1 MRTRLVSAS
10 LAVLLAFTLSF
21 AAAPDAAKRSITEK
35 DLWQFNWI
43 GDPQMSPD
51 GARVAFAKVVVDKKR
66 TGYETSIW
74 TVSTKG
80 GETPQRLTSGT
91 RDSQPRWSPDG
102 KTIAFVR
109 AVEKDGKPQP
119 PQIYLLSMSGGE
131 PVQLTDLPKGA
142 GGPEWSPDGKRIA
155 FSSDTNPEDLAK
167 QKKKE
172 QTGEKKP
179 EQPPAETGKAQSTT
193 AETKPQAPQSQQTPA
208 PESKSEQGKTTPESA
223 ATKPAAKEE
232 TGEDEERESDV
243 KYITRAVYRFNGQGY
258 LDTKRPSHIWV
269 VDVPA
274 NSDEKPTPKQL
285 TSGKFD
291 EDEYIWTK
299 NGGEIIYTTTR
310 VEEPYYELPHTDIY
324 SVSADG
330 GEPKLINGVKIGV
343 GDIALSPDG
352 KQLAFRSNPNEPVR
366 SYDQPDLY
374 VIDLTSGA
382 QPKNLTTAF
391 DNDVGGGIG
400 GDNAPPRAGGRTEP
414 IWSADGQS
422 IIDIVSVTG
431 RANLMRF
438 PVNGG
443 KPVEITKGDHAI
455 QRFNSGSDGKTAALL
470 ISTPTNIGDLFV
482 ADTTG
487 GELRRLTNINE
498 RLFSQLNLT
507 APEEIWYTSFDG
519 KKIQAWVQK
528 PPDFDKSKKYPLI
541 LNIHGGP
548 HAAYG
553 WVFDHEFQWMAAKG
567 YVVLYP
573 NPRGSTSYGQD
584 FGNII
589 QYKYPGDD
597 YKDLMAGVDELI
609 RRGYIDESRLGVT
622 GGSGGG
628 VLTNWTVTQTNR
640 FKAAV
645 SQRDISNWADWWYTD
660 DFWLYQPRWFRKPP
674 FQDPKEYADRSSI
687 TFVDRIHT
695 PMAFILGD
703 ADWRTPPGAGGEQL
717 FRALKFMKRPTA
729 MVRFPGESHELSR
742 SGQPWHRIERLQAIV
757 GWFDKYMLGKDVEIY
772 RDVAEQQVPAAEP
785 AAKTPPKKKR

>member
-1 MRTRLVSAS
+1 MRTRLLPAS
-10 LAVLLAFTLSF
+10 IAVLLAFTLSF
-21 AAAPDAAKRSITEK
+21 AAAPDAAKRAISEK

-51 GARVAFAKVVVDKKR
+51 GARVAFAKVVVDKKH

-74 TVSTKG
+74 AVSTKG
-80 GETPQRLTSGT
+80 GEAPQRLTSGT

-102 KTIAFVR
+102 KMLAFAR
-109 AVEKDGKPQP
+109 AAEKEGKPQP
-119 PQIYLLSMSGGE
+119 PQIFLLSMSGGE

-167 QKKKE
+167 QKKKGKTE
-172 QTGEKKP
+172 EKKS
-179 EQPPAETGKAQSTT
+179 EQPPAEADKAQST

-232 TGEDEERESDV
+232 TGEDEERETDV
-243 KYITRAVYRFNGQGY
+243 KYVTRAVYRFNGQGY
-258 LDTKRPSHIWV
+258 TDPKRPSHIWV
-269 VDVPA
+269 VDVPT

-291 EDEYIWTK
+291 EDEYVWSRD
-299 NGGEIIYTTTR
+299 GREIIYITTR

-324 SVSADG
+324 SVLADG
-330 GEPKLINGVKIGV
+330 GEPKLINALKIGV
-343 GDIALSPDG
+343 GEISLSPDG
-352 KQLAFRSNPNEPVR
+352 KMLAFHSNPNEPVR

-374 VIDLTSGA
+374 IIDLAANA
-382 QPKNLTTAF
+382 QPKNLTTDF
-391 DNDVGGGIG
+391 DNDVGAGIG
-400 GDNAPPRAGGRTEP
+400 GDNAPPRAGGRTAP
-414 IWSADGQS
+414 IWAADGQS
-422 IIDIVSVTG
+422 IIDVVTVTG

-438 PVNGG
+438 PMSGG
-443 KPVEITKGDHAI
+443 KPVELTKGDHAI
-455 QRFNSGSDGKTAALL
+455 QRFESGDNAKSIVLL

-482 ADTTG
+482 SDTND
-487 GELRRLTNINE
+487 GEPRRLTNINE
-498 RLFSQLNLT
+498 KLFSQLNLT
-507 APEEIWYTSFDG
+507 EPEEVWYTSFDG

-548 HAAYG
+548 HSAYG

-573 NPRGSTSYGQD
+573 NPRGSTSYGQE

-609 RRGYIDESRLGVT
+609 KRGYIDEHKLGVT

-640 FKAAV
+640 FQAAV

-695 PMAFILGD
+695 PMAFVLGD

-757 GWFDKYMLGKDVEIY
+757 GWFDKYLLGKDVEIY
-772 RDVAEQQVPAAEP
+772 RDVAEQQVPAPEP

>member
-1 MRTRLVSAS
+1 MRTRLAAAS
-10 LAVLLAFTLSF
+10 LAVLFAFTFSF
-21 AAAPDAAKRSITEK
+21 AAAPDTAKRSITEK

-51 GARVAFAKVVVDKKR
+51 GARVAFAKVIVDKKH

-74 TVSTKG
+74 AVSTKG
-80 GETPQRLTSGT
+80 GGAPQRLTSGT

-102 KTIAFVR
+102 KTLAFVR

-119 PQIYLLSMSGGE
+119 PQLYLLSMSGGE

-142 GGPEWSPDGKRIA
+142 GGPEWSTDGKRIA
-155 FSSDTNPEDLAK
+155 FSSNTNPEDLAK
-167 QKKKE
+167 QKKNP
-172 QTGEKKP
+172 GEKKP
-179 EQPPAETGKAQSTT
+179 EPSTSEMKSESKPPSPASE
-193 AETKPQAPQSQQTPA
+193 QTPT
-208 PESKSEQGKTTPESA
+208 PESKAEQGKTTPESA
-223 ATKPAAKEE
+223 GTKSAAKEE
-232 TGEDEERESDV
+232 AGEGEEHESDV

-258 LDTKRPSHIWV
+258 LDPKRPSHIWV
-269 VDVPA
+269 VEVPS

-291 EDEYIWTK
+291 EDEYVWSRD
-299 NGGEIIYTTTR
+299 GREIIYTTTR
-310 VEEPYYELPHTDIY
+310 VEEPYYEKPHTDIY
-324 SVSADG
+324 SVPTDG
-330 GEPKLINGVKIGV
+330 GEPKLINAVQIGV
-343 GDIALSPDG
+343 GEIALSPDG
-352 KQLAFRSNPNEPVR
+352 RQLAFRSALNAEPIR
-366 SYDQPDLY
+366 SYQQPDLF
-374 VIDLTSGA
+374 VIDLASGA
-382 QPKNLTTAF
+382 QPKNLTTDF
-391 DNDVGGGIG
+391 DNDAGGGIG
-400 GDNAPPRAGGRTEP
+400 GDNAPPRAGGSTTP

-422 IIDIVSVTG
+422 LIDVATVTG

-443 KPVEITKGDHAI
+443 KPTEVTKGDHAI
-455 QRFNSGSDGKTAALL
+455 QRFMSADNGKSVVML
-470 ISTPTNIGDLFV
+470 ISTPTNVGDLY
-482 ADTTG
+482 ASDLNG
-487 GELRRLTNINE
+487 GELRRLTNINDK
-498 RLFSQLNLT
+498 LFSQLNLT
-507 APEEIWYTSFDG
+507 EPEEVWYTSFDG

-548 HAAYG
+548 HTAYG

-573 NPRGSTSYGQD
+573 NPRGSTSYGQE

-609 RRGYIDESRLGVT
+609 KRGYIDENKLAVT

-628 VLTNWTVTQTNR
+628 VLTDWTVTQTNR

-660 DFWLYQPRWFRKPP
+660 DFWLFRPTWFRKPP

-695 PMAFILGD
+695 PIAFILGD

-757 GWFDKYMLGKDVEIY
+757 GWFDKYLLGKDVAIF
-772 RDVAEQQVPAAEP
+772 RDVNEQQVPAPEVTPKA
-785 AAKTPPKKKR
+785 PPKPKR